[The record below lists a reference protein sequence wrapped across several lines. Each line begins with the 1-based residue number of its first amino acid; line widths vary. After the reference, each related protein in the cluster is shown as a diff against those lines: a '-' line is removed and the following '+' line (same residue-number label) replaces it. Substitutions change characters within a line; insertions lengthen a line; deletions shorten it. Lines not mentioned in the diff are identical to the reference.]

1 MHFNIILGN
10 SIDSLIW
17 VKKLDA
23 EGEEVILILDY
34 DLTEDAYY
42 KDNIIYISSEYAKK
56 LVKKINSVSYY
67 KSLYVYPGMYKE
79 TS

>member
-56 LVKKINSVSYY
+56 LVKQINSVSYY

>member
-10 SIDSLIW
+10 SIDSLSW
-17 VKKLDA
+17 VKKLEA

-34 DLTEDAYY
+34 DLTEEVYY
-42 KDNIIYISSEYAKK
+42 KNNVIYISSEYARK
-56 LVKKINSVSYY
+56 LVKQISSIRYY